1 MQQLANKRIL
11 VGVTGSIAAYKSPDL
26 VRRLRAAGAQV
37 RVVMTEGA
45 AAFITPLTL
54 QTVSGQPVFLHH
66 LDATTEAAMDHI
78 ALARWADLILIAP
91 ASANTLA
98 RLAGGIADDLL
109 TTICLA
115 SDAHLVLAPAMNQG
129 MWRHAATQA
138 NARLVAERGV
148 ELLGP
153 AEGEQACGDFGA
165 GRMLEPDEL
174 VAAVSARFSPGLLQG
189 IRVLVTSG
197 PTHETID
204 PVRFIGNRSSGKMG
218 HAIAAAAA
226 EAGAAVTLVSG
237 PVALEPLPAAR
248 LVAVRSAEEMY
259 DAVLAL
265 AADQDI
271 FVAAAAV
278 ADYRPVE
285 QSIRKIK
292 KTAPRMTLEMERTPD
307 ILATVA
313 ALPQGP
319 FTVGFAAETEDLEEN
334 ARAKLIA
341 KGLDMVAAN
350 PVGATDC
357 GMEADENTLHVVWA
371 DGGRVLAR
379 APKARL
385 ARELVSVIAER
396 FDVEKDPAEGS

>member
-1 MQQLANKRIL
+1 MQQLANKQIL
-11 VGVTGSIAAYKSPDL
+11 LGVTGSIAAYKSPDL

-37 RVVMTEGA
+37 RVVMSEGA
-45 AAFITPLTL
+45 TAFITPLTL

-66 LDATTEAAMDHI
+66 LDAATEAAMDHI

-91 ASANTLA
+91 ASANLLA

-109 TTICLA
+109 STICLA
-115 SDAHLVLAPAMNQG
+115 SDAPLILAPAMNQL
-129 MWRHAATQA
+129 MWRHPATQENVRSLA
-138 NARLVAERGV
+138 ARGV

-153 AEGEQACGDFGA
+153 GEGEQACGDFGS

-174 VAAVSARFSPGLLQG
+174 VASVAGRFSPGVLQG
-189 IRVLVTSG
+189 TRVLVTSG
-197 PTHETID
+197 PTHEVID

-218 HAIAAAAA
+218 HAIATAAV

-237 PVALEPLPAAR
+237 PVALEPPAAVR
-248 LVAVRSAEEMY
+248 LITVRSAEEMY

-265 AADQDI
+265 AADQDV

-285 QSIRKIK
+285 PRDRKIK
-292 KTAPRMTLEMERTPD
+292 KTAPHLTLEMERTPD
-307 ILATVA
+307 ILAAVA
-313 ALPQGP
+313 ALSEGP
-319 FTVGFAAETEDLEEN
+319 FTVGFAAETEALEEN
-334 ARAKLIA
+334 ARAKLLA

-350 PVGATDC
+350 PVGETDC
-357 GMEADENTLHVVWA
+357 GMEADENTLHIVWSG
-371 DGGRVLAR
+371 GGRILAR

-385 ARELVSVIAER
+385 ARQLISVIAEKI
-396 FDVEKDPAEGS
+396 DAEKDRVEDS